1 MHLPVVSFWVVFAG
15 QCEPVVTPQCLW
27 LCSRFLELHLASP
40 WPFAQP
46 EFAFLVFTSFPYQ
59 FSLLFSLP
67 AYPLGPGSVNSSAQ
81 VDLSVGEQPLTSK
94 VPSYIRQRECGM
106 T

>member
-1 MHLPVVSFWVVFAG
+1 M
-15 QCEPVVTPQCLW
+15 TPRCLW
-27 LCSRFLELHLASP
+27 LRSRFLELHLALP

-67 AYPLGPGSVNSSAQ
+67 AYPLGPGSVSPSAQ
-81 VDLSVGEQPLTSK
+81 VDLAVGEQPRTSK
-94 VPSYIRQRECGM
+94 VPSYPGEREYGM
-106 T
+106 SSDSPLFAISFFFLHQTDF